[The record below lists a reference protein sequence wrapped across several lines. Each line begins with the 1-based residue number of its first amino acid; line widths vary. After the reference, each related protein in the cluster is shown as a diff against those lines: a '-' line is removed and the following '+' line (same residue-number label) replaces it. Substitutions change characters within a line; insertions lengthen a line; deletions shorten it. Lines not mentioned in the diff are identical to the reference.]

1 MQLELISN
9 TFLITWNDTLVCC
22 PSPSQLHLPQIYFIY
37 FFQEITSLQFSLK
50 SQIARNFLFIHR
62 IFFLPR
68 MPFPVVFGE
77 HLLASHLIPIVMQFP
92 LKCYDSVNSLS
103 AFETSISSSYMIK

>member
-1 MQLELISN
+1 MTPLSAAPLPVSS
-9 TFLITWNDTLVCC
+9 TFHKSTLY
-22 PSPSQLHLPQIYFIY
+22 I
-37 FFQEITSLQFSLK
+37 FFQEITSLQFSFK

-77 HLLASHLIPIVMQFP
+77 HLLASRLIPIVMQFP